1 MIFSEYDHGNYYK
14 VQGLGF
20 RVKKKME
27 TIRMGYIGIIG
38 YTFFEYD
45 HHPYLWILGVGL

>member
-1 MIFSEYDHGNYYK
+1 MRLRKSCQSDFFSEYDHGNYYK

-27 TIRMGYIGIIG
+27 TIRMGYIGTIG
-38 YTFFEYD
+38 YIFFG
-45 HHPYLWILGVGL
+45 I